1 MSRLTLTAAV
11 ALALGLPALAQDTQ
25 APAPSAPFEMP
36 KADAPPPAAARPF
49 ELPEAEDGVLDNF
62 FSDLIGRAQPHLEG
76 LAQDLGGLMED
87 YQPALQELS
96 RLIDDIGNYE
106 LPPERLPNGDIII
119 RRKADAPPPPPLEN
133 LRPPEGTPP
142 AEPSPAEPPPDA
154 PGQIE
159 L

>member
-36 KADAPPPAAARPF
+36 KTDAPPAEARPF

-133 LRPPEGTPP
+133 LRPPEGTSP
-142 AEPSPAEPPPDA
+142 AEPSPDA
-154 PGQIE
+154 PGEIE